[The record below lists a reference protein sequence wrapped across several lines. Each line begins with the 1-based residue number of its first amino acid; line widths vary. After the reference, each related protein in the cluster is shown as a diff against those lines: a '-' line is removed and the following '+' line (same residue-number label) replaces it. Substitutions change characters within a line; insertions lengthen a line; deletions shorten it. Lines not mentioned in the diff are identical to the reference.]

1 MSGMPMRSEWREQ
14 ANCATADSRLF
25 FGQQGEGQRER
36 HRREV
41 AAKAIC
47 ERCPVRG
54 SCLADALARQ
64 EPCGVWGGLTAWER
78 RVLRLRGARLDLAGR
93 GEARHA
99 RPT

>member
-1 MSGMPMRSEWREQ
+1 MSGMPMRSSWREQ
-14 ANCATADSRLF
+14 AECATADSGLF

-36 HRREV
+36 RRREA

-47 ERCPVRG
+47 GRCPVRG
-54 SCLADALARQ
+54 PCVAEALGRQ
-64 EPCGVWGGLTAWER
+64 ESCGVWGGLTARER
-78 RVLRLRGARLDLAGR
+78 RVLRLRDARLDLAGQ